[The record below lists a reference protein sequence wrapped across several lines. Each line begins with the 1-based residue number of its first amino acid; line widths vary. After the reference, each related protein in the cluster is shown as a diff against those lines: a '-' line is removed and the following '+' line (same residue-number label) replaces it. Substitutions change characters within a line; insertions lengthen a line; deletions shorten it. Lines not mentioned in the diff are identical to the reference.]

1 MQAPK
6 EMILSVLRRKKDF
19 SQGVSTMPPNTP
31 AMGAER
37 TAADLQA
44 TASAAELLELDDSMI
59 R

>member
-1 MQAPK
+1 M
-6 EMILSVLRRKKDF
+6 R
-19 SQGVSTMPPNTP
+19 PNTP

-44 TASAAELLELDDSMI
+44 TASAADLSSI